1 MYLAHFN
8 LQEPP
13 FALAPDPRYLYL
25 SDRHCEGLAHLI
37 YGLEEGGGFVQL
49 TGEIGTGK
57 TTLCRVL
64 LERLPE
70 GVEAAFI
77 LNPRLTDIDLL
88 ATICD
93 EFGIEYSRE
102 TATQKF
108 LVDALYRHALDA
120 HGQGRR
126 TVLIIDEAQNLSP
139 QVLEQVRLLTNLETT
154 KKKLLQIILI
164 GQPELI
170 DILARSDLRQLAQ
183 RISARYHLLPFSRQ
197 ETSDYIA
204 HRMAI
209 AGAGGRVFTPS
220 ARRLI
225 HRAAQGFPRLINV
238 YCDRALLGAFVRDQG
253 SVTAGTAR
261 KAVAEVQGAAINI
274 KRWRW
279 LAAVAALASAGSAAW
294 WFIPAFDTGWKAPVS
309 EYRAEA
315 PASAAV
321 KPANIGIIAARA
333 DRKKTG
339 AGDKSA
345 SRPEGENAA
354 RHGMSET
361 LVPWLSEPGIRADRD
376 TALASMLLLWGVGDG
391 SGVTKAPCT
400 LAPKHGLHCLSRWG
414 GWDSLRAFD
423 LPAVIGLF
431 LKTGETRFV
440 TVTGLD
446 GDQVTLTMDRKTG
459 TYPRAAIEALW
470 NGYYTVAWRPP
481 ERVDRLISPGVE
493 GPGVLWLRE
502 RLDQLDNRKAQVAKP
517 GHYDEALQERVI
529 AFQHRHALVPD
540 GMIGP
545 ETLLYLVTAVRAAGN
560 PSLTIPKS

>member
-25 SDRHCEGLAHLI
+25 SDRHREGLAHLI

-64 LERLPE
+64 LERLPD

-120 HGQGRR
+120 HAQGRR

-209 AGAGGRVFTPS
+209 AGAGGQVFTRS
-220 ARRLI
+220 ARGLI
-225 HRAAQGFPRLINV
+225 HRAAHDEPWKV
-238 YCDRALLGAFVRDQG
+238 EDRGEEPAI
-253 SVTAGTAR
+253 
-261 KAVAEVQGAAINI
+261 AV
-274 KRWRW
+274 
-279 LAAVAALASAGSAAW
+279 L
-294 WFIPAFDTGWKAPVS
+294 
-309 EYRAEA
+309 
-315 PASAAV
+315 
-321 KPANIGIIAARA
+321 
-333 DRKKTG
+333 
-339 AGDKSA
+339 
-345 SRPEGENAA
+345 
-354 RHGMSET
+354 
-361 LVPWLSEPGIRADRD
+361 
-376 TALASMLLLWGVGDG
+376 
-391 SGVTKAPCT
+391 
-400 LAPKHGLHCLSRWG
+400 
-414 GWDSLRAFD
+414 
-423 LPAVIGLF
+423 
-431 LKTGETRFV
+431 
-440 TVTGLD
+440 
-446 GDQVTLTMDRKTG
+446 
-459 TYPRAAIEALW
+459 
-470 NGYYTVAWRPP
+470 
-481 ERVDRLISPGVE
+481 
-493 GPGVLWLRE
+493 
-502 RLDQLDNRKAQVAKP
+502 
-517 GHYDEALQERVI
+517 
-529 AFQHRHALVPD
+529 
-540 GMIGP
+540 
-545 ETLLYLVTAVRAAGN
+545 
-560 PSLTIPKS
+560 

>member
-13 FALAPDPRYLYL
+13 FALTPDPRYLYL
-25 SDRHCEGLAHLI
+25 SDRHREGLAHLI

-64 LERLPE
+64 LERLPD
-70 GVEAAFI
+70 GVEVAFI

-102 TATQKF
+102 NATQKF

-120 HGQGRR
+120 HAQGRR

-170 DILARSDLRQLAQ
+170 DILACSDLRQLAQ

-197 ETSDYIA
+197 ETSDYIT

-209 AGAGGRVFTPS
+209 AGAGEQVFKRS

-238 YCDRALLGAFVRDQG
+238 YCDRALLGAFVRNQD

-261 KAVAEVQGAAINI
+261 KAVAEVKGAAIKI

-294 WFIPAFDTGWKAPVS
+294 WFIPAFDTAWKAPVS
-309 EYRAEA
+309 KYHT

-321 KPANIGIIAARA
+321 KPAEGIIAGGA
-333 DRKKTG
+333 DGKKT
-339 AGDKSA
+339 DVTDESA
-345 SRPEGENAA
+345 SRSESENAA
-354 RHGMSET
+354 RRELSET
-361 LVPWLSEPGIRADRD
+361 LVPWLGEPGIRADRD

-391 SGVTKAPCT
+391 SGVTQAPCDS
-400 LAPKHGLHCLSRWG
+400 APKHGLQCLSRWG

-431 LKTGETRFV
+431 LKTGEARFV

-446 GDQVTLTMDRKTG
+446 GDQVTLTIDGKTG
-459 TYPRAAIEALW
+459 TYPRTAIEPLW
-470 NGYYTVAWRPP
+470 NGYYTVVWRPP

-502 RLDQLDNRKAQVAKP
+502 RLDHLDGRKAHVDKP
-517 GHYDEALQERVI
+517 GRYDEALRERVI
-529 AFQHRHALVPD
+529 AFQHRHALAPD

-545 ETLLYLVTAVRAAGN
+545 ETLLYLVTAVRTAGN